1 MWEVPG
7 AGSRRAAARSGSEAH
22 GQVLQVRSKH
32 AACSASCTLSLETKA
47 LPALTSAKCC
57 TVISVYPMIGA
68 FHAFHTSVL
77 HGSLDAGGLV
87 GCLAAVRYV
96 HVVYA
101 DNAFLPCRFRGV
113 SKKKGKWE
121 AKVMV
126 NRKWAYRELFDSEEE
141 AARAYDDAVWRLKPK
156 EAKSY
161 INFKERFTGDRAPGG
176 RLHRPRQ
183 LSALRCFTAD
193 LPLHT
198 KYASLT
204 LVQICVQL
212 RQALRPVMKPLT

>member
-1 MWEVPG
+1 M
-7 AGSRRAAARSGSEAH
+7 
-22 GQVLQVRSKH
+22 
-32 AACSASCTLSLETKA
+32 SA
-47 LPALTSAKCC
+47 
-57 TVISVYPMIGA
+57 
-68 FHAFHTSVL
+68 
-77 HGSLDAGGLV
+77 
-87 GCLAAVRYV
+87 
-96 HVVYA
+96 YA
-101 DNAFLPCRFRGV
+101 DNPFLPCRFRGV

-193 LPLHT
+193 LSLHFEACIT
-198 KYASLT
+198 HLCADL
-204 LVQICVQL
+204 C
-212 RQALRPVMKPLT
+212 AA